1 VADAGYAL
9 FFEKQVI
16 QIMIPNNSILS
27 ILFLDSFNIA
37 FQSLYNFFR
46 LL

>member
-1 VADAGYAL
+1 MQDAL

-27 ILFLDSFNIA
+27 ILIYLLDSSNIA
-37 FQSLYNFFR
+37 FQSLYNYFR
-46 LL
+46 PL